1 MKNASGALALLAVLS
16 FSSAAD
22 AKEAAA
28 VMQMT
33 NYEGR
38 PAYLAVYL
46 VNSQGRYETTLWVS
60 GKDRTY
66 YPYLDRW
73 WRYLSRAP
81 QELDAMTG
89 ASAGA
94 GDRVSM
100 KFDLKDDWLDKG
112 YSIRVESSVEGLHT
126 NAQDIVYDLKT
137 ENSGGRIEGTGYV
150 RNLRIR
156 W

>member
-1 MKNASGALALLAVLS
+1 MKNASSALALLAALS
-16 FSSAAD
+16 FSSAAE
-22 AKEAAA
+22 AREAAA
-28 VMQMT
+28 VIQMT

-38 PAYLAVYL
+38 AAYLAVYL

-66 YPYLDRW
+66 YTYLDRW

-81 QELDAMTG
+81 QVLDAVTG

-112 YSIRVESSVEGLHT
+112 YAIRIESSVEGLHT
-126 NAQDIVYDLKT
+126 NAQDAVYELKA
-137 ENSGGRIEGTGYV
+137 ENSGARIEGTGYV
-150 RNLRIR
+150 RNLRVR